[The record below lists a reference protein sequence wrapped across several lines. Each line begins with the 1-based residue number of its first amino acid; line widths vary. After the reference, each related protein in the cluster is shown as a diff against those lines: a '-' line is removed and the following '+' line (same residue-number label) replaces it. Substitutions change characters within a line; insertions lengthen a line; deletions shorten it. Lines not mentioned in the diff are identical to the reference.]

1 MNEEEQENQEVVGQ
15 QQQEEE
21 EGTFVIPPNTPIV
34 VDANLVYNAAMV
46 IHHSARRGTFHGNE
60 LTSVGKVHDQLI
72 EVVRGV
78 VQKSEGGE
86 TTTVQQPQQP
96 Q

>member
-1 MNEEEQENQEVVGQ
+1 MNEEEQENQEATGQ
-15 QQQEEE
+15 QGEG
-21 EGTFVIPPNTPIV
+21 EGTFVIPPNTTVV